1 MRYIRK
7 PETVDA
13 FQFGADA
20 EVSAPSWFMKE
31 LEKEQI
37 FINRV
42 ITDGATKVYGCTIT
56 TAYGK
61 QRAKMVII
69 LCVLRMAAFFRLRRT
84 YSEHSMKG

>member
-7 PETVDA
+7 PETVDV

-42 ITDGATKVYGCTIT
+42 ITD
-56 TAYGK
+56 
-61 QRAKMVII
+61 
-69 LCVLRMAAFFRLRRT
+69 
-84 YSEHSMKG
+84 